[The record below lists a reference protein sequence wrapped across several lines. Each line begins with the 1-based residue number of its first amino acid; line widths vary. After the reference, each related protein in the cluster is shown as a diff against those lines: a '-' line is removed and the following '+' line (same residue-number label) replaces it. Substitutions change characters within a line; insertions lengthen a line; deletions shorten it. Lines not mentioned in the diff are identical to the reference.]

1 MGVPIVHLVRPNQGE
16 CLNASCQTSPRGDH
30 PAEAQNLTIPFGPY
44 IDRHFIDLPVWVLS
58 IAGMRREVL
67 QAPRIYRA
75 FTRSVE
81 LLFELTG
88 SSVELVTCAVFVI
101 HPPAVPVIVVVSV
114 YEALAPLARDGMV
127 HVTTRVDAA

>member
-1 MGVPIVHLVRPNQGE
+1 
-16 CLNASCQTSPRGDH
+16 
-30 PAEAQNLTIPFGPY
+30 LT
-44 IDRHFIDLPVWVLS
+44 
-58 IAGMRREVL
+58 RET

-88 SSVELVTCAVFVI
+88 SSIELVTCAVFTI
-101 HPPAVPVIVVVSV
+101 HPPAVPAIVVVSV
-114 YEALAPLARDGMV
+114 YEAPSPLARDGRL